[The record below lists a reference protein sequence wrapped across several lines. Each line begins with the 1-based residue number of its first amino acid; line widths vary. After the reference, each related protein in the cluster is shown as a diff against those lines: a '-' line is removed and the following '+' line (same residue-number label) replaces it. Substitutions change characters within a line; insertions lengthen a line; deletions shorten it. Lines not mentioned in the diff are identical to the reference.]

1 MDRNQRIN
9 RYLPLVERI
18 ARRMLVRLPAS
29 VTWDELVSAG
39 YLGLIEAADRFDASR
54 ASNFSAFA
62 RPRIRGAMLD
72 SLRELDVLP
81 RSTRE
86 RLNALSNAR
95 DQWLQTHG
103 RPPSDQELADAL
115 ELRIEQVRDLQRYD
129 RQTQLVH
136 FDAPLQESDA
146 HETLLDRLI
155 DHRAFEG
162 QDPIDRQETET
173 DVQRAF
179 DGLPE
184 RLRMVIILY
193 YVEELTMREIA
204 EVMSLTIGRISQLHS
219 EAIDTLRDA
228 LTTLSDLDPHTL
240 SVLFVRRE
248 HTDT

>member
-1 MDRNQRIN
+1 
-9 RYLPLVERI
+9 
-18 ARRMLVRLPAS
+18 MLVRLPAS

-39 YLGLIEAADRFDASR
+39 YLGLIEAADRYDASR

-86 RLNALSNAR
+86 RLNALSHER
-95 DQWLQTHG
+95 DRWVQAHG
-103 RPPSDQELADAL
+103 RLPTDQELAQLLDL
-115 ELRIEQVRDLQRYD
+115 SLGQVRDLQRYD

-136 FDAPLQESDA
+136 FDAPLPHDDTR
-146 HETLLDRLI
+146 ETLLDRLI
-155 DHRAFEG
+155 DQRALDG
-162 QDPIDRQETET
+162 QDTVDRHETEA
-173 DVQRAF
+173 DIQRAF

-193 YVEELTMREIA
+193 YMEELTMREIA
-204 EVMSLTIGRISQLHS
+204 EVMSLTTGRISQLHS
-219 EAIDTLRDA
+219 EAVDALRNA
-228 LTTLSDLDPHTL
+228 LTTLRDLDPHIL